1 MTNDAAKFG
10 GKGVSHRVGDV
21 DRRGARVDRGLHHA
35 AEFVKRRAAGV
46 FAGEFHVVR
55 VLRRALYGRDR
66 HVADLAVVLA
76 QLVAH
81 VDFGGSDEGVDAA
94 ARGELERFAAGFDVL
109 FQGPSESAGD
119 GTGERAGDRLDA
131 LEVAFGG
138 NGESRL
144 DHVDTELFE
153 RLGDLQFLPQGK
165 ALMKRLF
172 AVPKGGVENYNV
184 IGILCHG

>member
-1 MTNDAAKFG
+1 MFG
-10 GKGVSHRVGDV
+10 TV
-21 DRRGARVDRGLHHA
+21 ARVDRGLHHA
-35 AEFVKRRAAGV
+35 AEFVERRAAGV

-81 VDFGGSDEGVDAA
+81 VDFGGGDEGVDAA
-94 ARGELERFAAGFDVL
+94 ARGELERFAAGFDVF
-109 FQGPSESAGD
+109 FQGTRESAGD

-172 AVPKGGVENYNV
+172 AVSKGGVENYNV